1 MIFCLVYLLLKAKRT
16 PLLFSLV
23 CTEVFMLMW
32 TGCYT
37 LEIFLAKSGDDKW
50 LFLKIEYFA
59 ICFAVY
65 SWIIFNF
72 LYTRASGPSIKKLLI
87 ISIIPISCYII
98 IVTNDLH
105 HLVFKE
111 VRIEYLDRGPFFWA
125 LLSFMTI
132 IVFASMLSLLRYSIS
147 IFGDAK
153 RQSMLLLLSVFIPFI
168 LGLFTVSIPKPL
180 GFDIVP
186 ASFSISG
193 ALVTIATFKY
203 KFLDVA
209 RIAYEETVKSMKESI
224 VILDT
229 YNNIVNF
236 NDSFINTFGKFIC
249 INKNDSIS
257 SFIENLKNYLINI
270 EDISLIENSLENP
283 GVKWRNIELSL
294 NIPFN
299 KSFIFNNQPVINK
312 RKKLIGKILSFYEIT
327 EYKNLLT
334 MLEQKNQEL
343 TFVNR
348 KLEEHSLKIE
358 ELAVAEER
366 TRVAR
371 EIHDTLGHTMT
382 SIITLLEMSLI
393 HLGMDIIKVK
403 EDILEAL
410 VISKDGLRE
419 LRSSIHGITLYNI
432 QSNDIITSIKHL
444 ISKYKY
450 LGIKID
456 FSFDGSFEA
465 CPTMYVEGIYRIC
478 QEAMTNAVRH
488 GKAKNI
494 IIILQLEE
502 LLMKLYIFDDGIGC
516 DGIKKGMGLSGI
528 EQRVNLLKGK
538 VLYGSSKEGGF
549 NINIEIP
556 YTGVDPFSIKRT
568 LQVNKK

>member
-1 MIFCLVYLLLKAKRT
+1 MKFTLLIIIQIISIELMIFCMVYLFLKAKRT
-16 PLLFSLV
+16 LLLTSLV
-23 CTEVFMLMW
+23 CTEAFMLMW

-37 LEIFLAKSGDDKW
+37 LEIFFAKSGDDKW

-65 SWIIFNF
+65 SWLIFSF
-72 LYTRASGPSIKKLLI
+72 LYTGSHSINIKKLLI
-87 ISIIPISCYII
+87 TSIIPISCYLMVI
-98 IVTNDLH
+98 TNDLH

-111 VRIEYLDRGPFFWA
+111 IRIEYLSRGPFFGV
-125 LLSFMTI
+125 LLSVLAITVLISM
-132 IVFASMLSLLRYSIS
+132 IVLLRYSIS

-153 RQSMLLLLSVFIPFI
+153 RQSILLLLSVFIPFI
-168 LGLFTVSIPKPL
+168 LGLFTLSIPKPL

-186 ASFSISG
+186 ASFSISA

-229 YNNIVNF
+229 YNNIVTF
-236 NDSFINTFGKFIC
+236 NESFINNFGKFIC
-249 INKNDSIS
+249 INKNDNIS
-257 SFIENLKNYLINI
+257 NFIGNLKHYLINI
-270 EDISLIENSLENP
+270 EGIPLIEKSLINP
-283 GVKWRNIELSL
+283 ETALINIELSL
-294 NIPFN
+294 TIPFN
-299 KSFIFNNQPVINK
+299 KSFIFYNQPVLNK

-343 TFVNR
+343 TFANR
-348 KLEEHSLKIE
+348 KLEEHALKIE

-393 HLGMDIIKVK
+393 HSGIDITKVK

-419 LRSSIHGITLYNI
+419 LRSSIHGITLDNI

-444 ISKYKY
+444 ITKYKH

-456 FSFDGSFEA
+456 FSFDGSFET
-465 CPTMYVEGIYRIC
+465 CPGTYVENIYRIC

-502 LLMKLYIFDDGIGC
+502 LIMKLYIFDDGIGC
-516 DGIKKGMGLSGI
+516 NSIKKGMGLSGI
-528 EQRVNLLKGK
+528 EQRVNSLKGK
-538 VLYGSSKEGGF
+538 VLYGSSRDGGF

-556 YTGVDPFSIKRT
+556 LG
-568 LQVNKK
+568 